1 MLVEEDPRRD
11 PARDRLAV
19 ERNEG
24 GGRQTTRAGL
34 RRRERYEPYSI
45 TGSSVPRMTPQRVL
59 DDIIDSFEKADM
71 IDRAL
76 PAEAI
81 DSTEAAEPTEP
92 IDRSEPT
99 DPIERTEPFDP
110 IDSSESSDH
119 RERRELLDLVTRTA
133 CPMRGLRAQRGVPG
147 AVCARTREP
156 PAAVVSEVDAV
167 GQLVHAADP
176 AHRAHRLRNPGC
188 CDRHDRAS

>member
-1 MLVEEDPRRD
+1 
-11 PARDRLAV
+11 
-19 ERNEG
+19 
-24 GGRQTTRAGL
+24 
-34 RRRERYEPYSI
+34 
-45 TGSSVPRMTPQRVL
+45 MTPQRAL
-59 DDIIDSFEKADM
+59 DGIIDSFERADM

-119 RERRELLDLVTRTA
+119 RERRELLDLVTRSA
-133 CPMRGLRAQRGVPG
+133 CLMRGPRAQRGVLG
-147 AVCARTREP
+147 AVCAEP
-156 PAAVVSEVDAV
+156 ESHHAAVVSEVDAA
-167 GQLVHAADP
+167 GQLVAADP

-188 CDRHDRAS
+188 CDRRDQAS